1 MTKTGGFLGSTFQF
15 IGGKLKSL
23 AKFILVTGIL
33 ASVILGIVMFVNAG
47 NASESYILGD
57 SLTGFYTTLGFIIL
71 IGGVIMSIICSFVLY
86 AFGAIAEKYLNE
98 KEQRINNFKTQNM
111 HNTQEQ
117 VYRDSSPISTNYW
130 TCPKCGML
138 ISNSMNVCGN
148 CGASK
153 VPETIKNNQECILQ
167 PGEWVCSKCGR
178 INPDYVGTCGCGEVK
193 SSFNNSYN
201 ESEDL
206 DEEQNKSI
214 GILNQMLINGQ
225 ITQEEFDNRYSEF
238 VNKNRNQV
246 YPKRCSKCNSVLK
259 QGAVFCQ
266 KCGTKVV

>member
-1 MTKTGGFLGSTFQF
+1 M
-15 IGGKLKSL
+15 
-23 AKFILVTGIL
+23 
-33 ASVILGIVMFVNAG
+33 
-47 NASESYILGD
+47 
-57 SLTGFYTTLGFIIL
+57 

-117 VYRDSSPISTNYW
+117 AYRDSSPISTNYW

-148 CGASK
+148 CGSSK
-153 VPETIKNNQECILQ
+153 VKETVKNNQEYVLQ
-167 PGEWVCSKCGR
+167 PGEWMCSKCGR

-201 ESEDL
+201 ESEHL
-206 DEEQNKSI
+206 NEEQNKSI

-246 YPKRCSKCNSVLK
+246 CPKRCSKCNSVLK